1 MAVIMTQARV
11 PVADDDGHHGH
22 GRGLR
27 SSRKPR
33 YLQIAE
39 TLREEIRRGEHPVGR
54 HLPTEIQLCK
64 RFGISRYTIRAALRL
79 LEDTGLILRR
89 RGSGTTVRSPEAQVS
104 YEQHIRSIDDLLQY
118 TNATG
123 FQFLHTDRVHADS
136 TLAGWLNLRVG
147 TECIHFHGIRYH
159 RRTQQPYCL
168 GEVYRRASWQG
179 LPQGFT
185 RMEDAMR
192 QMIEEEFQHRIGK
205 VEQSLSAV
213 TINEEQ
219 ADELKIASD
228 TPGFRSVRRYFDLK
242 GHLVLVAVTL
252 HPGHLFSYFTRYER
266 TDPGMRI

>member
-1 MAVIMTQARV
+1 MTQAHA
-11 PVADDDGHHGH
+11 PAADEGDGHRH
-22 GRGLR
+22 GLR

-39 TLREEIRRGEHPVGR
+39 ILREEIRSGDHPVGR
-54 HLPTEIQLCK
+54 HMPTEAALCK
-64 RFGISRYTIRAALRL
+64 RFGISRFTMRAALRL
-79 LEDTGLILRR
+79 LEEMGLISRR
-89 RGSGTTVRSPEAQVS
+89 RGSGTTVRSPEVQIS

-123 FQFLHTDRVHADS
+123 FKFLFTDRVQADS
-136 TLAGWLNLRVG
+136 VLAGWLNVRVG
-147 TECIHFHGIRYH
+147 AECIHLHGIRHH

-179 LPQGFT
+179 LPQGFSS
-185 RMEDAMR
+185 MEDAMR
-192 QMIEEEFQHRIGK
+192 HMIEEQFQQRIGK

-213 TINEEQ
+213 ALTEEQ
-219 ADELKIASD
+219 ADELNVAAD

-266 TDPGMRI
+266 SDTSVRV

>member
-1 MAVIMTQARV
+1 MTQAHSAAV
-11 PVADDDGHHGH
+11 EDDHGH
-22 GRGLR
+22 GHGLR

-39 TLREEIRRGEHPVGR
+39 ILREEIRRGDHPVGR
-54 HLPTEIQLCK
+54 HLPTESVLGK
-64 RFGISRYTIRAALRL
+64 RFGISRFTTRAALRL
-79 LEDTGLILRR
+79 LEDMGLISRR
-89 RGSGTTVRSPEAQVS
+89 RGSGTTVRSPEAQIS

-123 FQFLHTDRVHADS
+123 FQFLYTDRVQADS

-147 TECIHFHGIRYH
+147 TECIHLHGIRHH
-159 RRTQQPYCL
+159 RRTQLPFCL

-185 RMEDAMR
+185 RMEEALR
-192 QMIEEEFQHRIGK
+192 HMIEEQFQQHIGK

-213 TINEEQ
+213 ALSGEQ
-219 ADELKIASD
+219 ADELKVAVD

-242 GHLVLVAVTL
+242 GRLVLVAVTL

-266 TDPGMRI
+266 SDSGMRI